1 MGQQEQLLA
10 VVVNDQPLHETD
22 LFLRLGV
29 NGAALLFAKGAD
41 LKRWRMRVPDASGY
55 SYQGDTFYSLGAVPG
70 LRYHVDQSTQTLY
83 ITVPASAFYGTVV
96 DGFFQQNPKPQPT
109 PLGGFFNYDLLG
121 THVTGNT
128 RINGLFEA
136 GLFND
141 WGVGTSSFLDQ
152 NIGRS
157 GSHLIRL
164 DTAWRHDDPADMT
177 TLVLGDS
184 ITRGGLTGL
193 DVRLGGVQY
202 GTNFE
207 TRPYFVTFPMPGL
220 SGSAALPS
228 TVDLYVNGLLKSSQH
243 VPSGPFSVPAVPVVT
258 GPGEATLVVHN
269 ALGQEQVIT
278 TSFYASSSLL
288 KPGLNDYSFS
298 FGKLRENY
306 GLDSNSYSNF
316 AATGLFRHG
325 FTQHFTGEVH
335 TEFSNLVRDVSLGAT
350 FADTNTGAIDT
361 ALAVSN
367 SGLGSGVLGRLGLQR
382 RWDHF
387 SLSANVQLASPR
399 FTELG
404 YNGLPAPRRQIAATA
419 GAALGKYAGS
429 VYASYLDQDSP
440 LFGHTRLVTAGY
452 SVNLGRVGFFNI
464 NAFHALSGASNNGVS
479 FTFTMPFGTRSN
491 VSTGVSNQ
499 NGNTRGYVQVQRSL
513 PVGTGSGYRVST
525 EVGPD
530 PMTQAEYDYQ
540 GDVGTYRV
548 GVQNIG
554 GSTGYQ
560 AEASGG
566 LAFIDG
572 RVYPSRH
579 INGAFGL
586 VKVPDLA
593 GVAIYADNQLV
604 ATTNAAG
611 DALIPRLRPYQNN
624 LLRMGVKNLPLGAQ
638 VSTLKLDAVPRY
650 RSGVVEI
657 FPVTNTRGAT
667 FTVHLADGKDL
678 PPGATVHIVGDSQ
691 TFPVG
696 LNGEVYLTGLSA
708 HNMLEAT
715 WDHQTCRFA
724 VAMPQSKNPIPD
736 LGTFECDGI
745 RL

>member
-1 MGQQEQLLA
+1 MA
-10 VVVNDQPLHETD
+10 VTVNNQPLHETD
-22 LFLRLGV
+22 LFLRLGA
-29 NGAALLFAKGAD
+29 NSATALFAKRAD
-41 LKRWRMRVPDASGY
+41 LKRWRIHVPAVSGY
-55 SYQGDTFYSLGAVPG
+55 TYQGDTFYSLGAIPG

-83 ITVPASAFYGTVV
+83 IMASASAFNGTIV
-96 DGFFQQNPKPQPT
+96 DGLIPQNPKAQPT
-109 PLGGFFNYDLLG
+109 PWGGFFNYDLLG

-128 RINGLFEA
+128 QVNGLFEV

-177 TLVLGDS
+177 TLTLGDS

-220 SGSAALPS
+220 SGSTALPS
-228 TVDLYVNGLLKSSQH
+228 TVDLYVNGLLKSSQQ

-269 ALGQEQVIT
+269 ALGQARVIT
-278 TSFYASSSLL
+278 TSFYTSSSLL

-298 FGKLRENY
+298 VGKLRENY
-306 GLDSNSYSNF
+306 GLDSNGYSNF

-325 FTQHFTGEVH
+325 FTRHFTGEVH
-335 TEFSNLVRDVSLGAT
+335 AEFSNVVRDVSLGAT
-350 FADTNTGAIDT
+350 FADTRTGAIDM

-367 SGLGSGVLGRLGLQR
+367 SGLGSGVLGRLGLQHQ
-382 RWDHF
+382 WKSF
-387 SLSANVQLASPR
+387 SLGGDVQLASPR

-404 YNGLPAPRRQIAATA
+404 YNGMPVPRKQISATA
-419 GAALGKYAGS
+419 GLALGPAGS
-429 VYASYLDQDSP
+429 VYGSYLDQDSP
-440 LFGHTRLVTAGY
+440 LFGHTRLITAGY
-452 SVNLGRVGFFNI
+452 SVSVAQVGFFNI
-464 NAFHALSGASNNGVS
+464 NAFHALSGTSNNGVS

-491 VSTGVSNQ
+491 VSTGVSYQ

-530 PMTQAEYDYQ
+530 PATQAEYDYQ
-540 GDVGTYRV
+540 NAVGTYRM

-554 GSTGYQ
+554 GTTGYQ

-566 LAFIDG
+566 LAFIG
-572 RVYPSRH
+572 GGVYASRH
-579 INGAFGL
+579 IDGAFGL
-586 VKVPDLA
+586 VKVPGLA
-593 GVAIYADNQLV
+593 GVTIYDQNQPV
-604 ATTNAAG
+604 ATTNRSG
-611 DALIPRLRPYQNN
+611 DALIPRLHPYQNN
-624 LLRMGVKNLPLGAQ
+624 PLRLGVKNLPLGAQ
-638 VSTLKLDAVPRY
+638 VTTLKLDAVPRY
-650 RSGVVEI
+650 RSGVVET
-657 FPVTNTRGAT
+657 FPVTNTHGAT

-678 PPGATVHIVGDSQ
+678 PAGATVHIVGHSQ

-708 HNMLEAT
+708 HNFVEAT
-715 WDHQTCRFA
+715 WDHQTCRFI
-724 VAMPQSKNPIPD
+724 VAMPQSKDPIPD
-736 LGTFECDGI
+736 LGTFKCEGVH
-745 RL
+745 L